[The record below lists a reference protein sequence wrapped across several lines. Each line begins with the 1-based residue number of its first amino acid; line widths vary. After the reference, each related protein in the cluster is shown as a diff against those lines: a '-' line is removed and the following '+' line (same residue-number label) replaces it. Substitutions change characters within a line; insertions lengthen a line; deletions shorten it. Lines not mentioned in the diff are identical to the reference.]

1 MRKQLLICLA
11 AFALYLPAAVAQDS
25 GKGASPAPAT
35 NRIELPAPSLSGGM
49 PLTQAMATR
58 RSVRTFAPAPL
69 SKAELSQILWAAQGV
84 TDKQGRRTAPSA
96 SAQYYIHVYAASAG
110 GFFEYLPAGH
120 QLQKLSGADL
130 RSKFSAQQSVNQAPT
145 VLLIAG
151 EFDRAIAKSGPDRG
165 PRVVLLEAG
174 HVAQNVLLQATALGL
189 GAVPVGGIE
198 PKDVHQAASLPAP
211 YGVIY
216 LIPVGH
222 VK

>member
-1 MRKQLLICLA
+1 MRKQLLICLVV
-11 AFALYLPAAVAQDS
+11 FALCLPVTVAQDS
-25 GKGASPAPAT
+25 GKTASPAPIT
-35 NRIELPAPSLSGGM
+35 NRVELPPPSLSGGM
-49 PLTQAMATR
+49 PLTQALASR
-58 RSVRTFAPAPL
+58 RSVRAFLPTPL
-69 SKAELSQILWAAQGV
+69 SKTELSQILWAAQGI

-96 SAQYYIHVYAASAG
+96 SAQYYIHVYAASAD
-110 GFFEYLPAGH
+110 GFFEYIPAGH

-151 EFDRAIAKSGPDRG
+151 EFERAATKYGPEKG

-174 HVAQNVLLQATALGL
+174 HVAQNVLLQAVALGL

-198 PKDVHQAASLPAP
+198 PKDVHQAASLPAQ

-222 VK
+222 PK